1 MIGFF
6 LAQET
11 LGESYSEDNPYRI
24 LVDKYEA
31 LLKIQQQKH
40 NAFTSTVCGGKQLQD
55 DELQRAQNH
64 GMSLQEELQN
74 LSGTFSSFNGNASDS
89 EDDDAAAAAV
99 QGHGAS
105 TALAGS
111 GAAASAA
118 AAAAG
123 CKYSETETTSS
134 SGFSDETSNKGT
146 QTETF
151 FTGSFLCTISD
162 GDDCRFSI
170 YDDASPVESRF
181 RKTPEYRQLFRE
193 IFAVL
198 KRAAEAKDEGE
209 RLPLLQDDE
218 DNGNGCGGEYDGDDD
233 SLTASAAAAVS
244 GAPPRVPPAT
254 PACEHNPFVSSAE
267 AAAAAAN
274 AASDV
279 AADAEQRSRRPERL
293 PVAVPAK
300 QPPQE
305 QARREAQEVP
315 KQQTRR
321 QRDIIEELASV
332 KHKKHARHHH
342 RKSAASSRQQS
353 SRDISHLMEFKWT
366 DKVTRRH
373 RTAADD
379 GSRSPHRATWC
390 VPSDCSPADSPADP
404 SSPAHQQRHRCEY
417 ASVASQVAQ
426 LKLLDKSYAEVL
438 RLRKPPPPSSN
449 CRPQSQYFSRK

>member
-1 MIGFF
+1 M
-6 LAQET
+6 
-11 LGESYSEDNPYRI
+11 GESYSEDNPYRI

-40 NAFTSTVCGGKQLQD
+40 NAFTSTVLPSISGGKQLQD

-89 EDDDAAAAAV
+89 EDDDAAAV
-99 QGHGAS
+99 QGRCVS
-105 TALAGS
+105 IPLAGS

-118 AAAAG
+118 AATG

-134 SGFSDETSNKGT
+134 SGFSDETSNKAT

-218 DNGNGCGGEYDGDDD
+218 DNGSGCGGEYDGDDD
-233 SLTASAAAAVS
+233 SLTASVAAAVP
-244 GAPPRVPPAT
+244 GTPPRVPPAT
-254 PACEHNPFVSSAE
+254 PACEHNPFVSSVESAVS
-267 AAAAAAN
+267 AAAA
-274 AASDV
+274 DV
-279 AADAEQRSRRPERL
+279 ASDAEQPSR
-293 PVAVPAK
+293 PVPVPAK

-305 QARREAQEVP
+305 PSRREAQEVP

-373 RTAADD
+373 RTAAGD

-438 RLRKPPPPSSN
+438 RLRKPPPPSSSN